1 MPDADTAHIYAYRLA
16 NGEYRTR
23 LTVGVQTFDLQP
35 DRVSEE
41 EAVWMGD
48 MLAKA
53 LARAGATEIMRT
65 PPPAEG
71 SKEWAK

>member
-1 MPDADTAHIYAYRLA
+1 MKAHVYAYPLA
-16 NGEYRTR
+16 NGEFRTR

-48 MLAKA
+48 MLVKA
-53 LARAGATEIMRT
+53 LERAGVHEISRD
-65 PPPAEG
+65 PPPG
-71 SKEWAK
+71 